1 MTAASIQSVADS
13 DGPADSHSQPETSG
27 QSAFLG
33 KVSPFQGLP
42 EPVLA
47 LLCAHSERRSY
58 SAGQTVFSLGQYD
71 GGEFLVVLSGGL
83 KASVAD
89 GATGAM
95 LIEQVPESG
104 VFGLEIAMSDPDPD
118 LFQQIAVT
126 AEQDSDLIVIDAAE
140 FKSLA
145 AARPSLMR
153 NVAIYFAQQ
162 LFAQRFRAITPQSAP
177 ERQIYSVLL
186 ECVSRDAVTG
196 LWRVSKM
203 PKHRELAD
211 RAGVDEAAAAE
222 AVAALIQ
229 EGVAQRDYPG
239 LIVNDMARLNQL
251 AS

>member
-1 MTAASIQSVADS
+1 MTAASIQSVAAGEGQTES
-13 DGPADSHSQPETSG
+13 AGPSG
-27 QSAFLG
+27 TFGQTEAIG
-33 KVSPFQGLP
+33 KISPFQDLP
-42 EPVLA
+42 DAVLS
-47 LLCAHSERRSY
+47 LLCEHSERRQY

-71 GGEFLVVLSGGL
+71 GGEFLVVLSGEL
-83 KASVAD
+83 RASVAD

-95 LIEQVPESG
+95 LIEQVPKSG
-104 VFGLEIAMSDPDPD
+104 VFGLEIAMSEPDPE

-126 AEQDSDLIVIDAAE
+126 AEQDSELIVIDAAE

-145 AARPSLMR
+145 AGRPSLMR
-153 NVAIYFAQQ
+153 NIAIFLAQQ
-162 LFAQRFRAITPQSAP
+162 LFAQRFRAMTTQSAP
-177 ERQIYSVLL
+177 ERRIYSVLL

-196 LWRVSKM
+196 HWRIAKM

-211 RAGVDEAAAAE
+211 RAGVDEAAAAG

-229 EGVAQRDYPG
+229 DGVALRDYPG